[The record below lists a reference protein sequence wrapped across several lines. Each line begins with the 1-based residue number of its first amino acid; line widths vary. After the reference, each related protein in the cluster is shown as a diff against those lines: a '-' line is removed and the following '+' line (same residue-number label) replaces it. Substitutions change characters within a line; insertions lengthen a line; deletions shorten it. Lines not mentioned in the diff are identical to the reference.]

1 MRSRAEGGGRC
12 LRTTTAQNAGFSRMK
27 AMSSLHLR
35 LHHFTLCMKF
45 PSLVFPDHFKV
56 ILKEVMP
63 WREVP
68 IVGLVV
74 LETGDELDNGVR
86 LHTQKLTATL
96 ETEYV
101 LPQSPTVF
109 LITAVNGTQYL
120 LGTYNAPFP
129 LIQQNTI
136 LSSNAGEN
144 AITELIVNFTSRIP
158 LIKTQY

>member
-1 MRSRAEGGGRC
+1 MLLYIHKIEYCEA
-12 LRTTTAQNAGFSRMK
+12 K
-27 AMSSLHLR
+27 HLKSAIY
-35 LHHFTLCMKF
+35 LA
-45 PSLVFPDHFKV
+45 DHFKV

-68 IVGLVV
+68 IVGLAA

-120 LGTYNAPFP
+120 LGTSEAPFP

-136 LSSNAGEN
+136 LSSNAAEN
-144 AITELIVNFTSRIP
+144 AITELIVNFTSHFP
-158 LIKTQY
+158 LLKTLY

>member
-1 MRSRAEGGGRC
+1 MLLYIHKIEYCEA
-12 LRTTTAQNAGFSRMK
+12 K
-27 AMSSLHLR
+27 HLKSAIY
-35 LHHFTLCMKF
+35 L
-45 PSLVFPDHFKV
+45 PDHFKV

-68 IVGLVV
+68 IVGLAA

-101 LPQSPTVF
+101 FPQSPTVF
-109 LITAVNGTQYL
+109 LITAVNGMQYII
-120 LGTYNAPFP
+120 GTTDAPYP

-136 LSSNAGEN
+136 LSSNATEN
-144 AITELIVNFTSRIP
+144 AITVLDVNLTSQFP
-158 LIKTQY
+158 VLKTQY

>member
-1 MRSRAEGGGRC
+1 MLLYIHKIEYCEAKYLKSAIY
-12 LRTTTAQNAGFSRMK
+12 L
-27 AMSSLHLR
+27 
-35 LHHFTLCMKF
+35 
-45 PSLVFPDHFKV
+45 PDHFKV

-68 IVGLVV
+68 IVGLAA

-101 LPQSPTVF
+101 FPQSPIVF

-120 LGTYNAPFP
+120 LGPSDAPFP
-129 LIQQNTI
+129 LIQQNSI
-136 LSSNAGEN
+136 LSSNAAEN
-144 AITELIVNFTSRIP
+144 AITELVVNLTSRFP
-158 LIKTQY
+158 LTKTQY

>member
-1 MRSRAEGGGRC
+1 MLLYIHKIEFCEA
-12 LRTTTAQNAGFSRMK
+12 K
-27 AMSSLHLR
+27 HLKSAIF
-35 LHHFTLCMKF
+35 L
-45 PSLVFPDHFKV
+45 PNHFKV

-68 IVGLVV
+68 IVGLAT

-86 LHTQKLTATL
+86 LHTQKLTATQ

-101 LPQSPTVF
+101 FPQSPTVF
-109 LITAVNGTQYL
+109 LITAVNGMQYII
-120 LGTYNAPFP
+120 GTADAPYP

-144 AITELIVNFTSRIP
+144 AITELVVNLTSQFP
-158 LIKTQY
+158 LLKTQY

>member
-1 MRSRAEGGGRC
+1 MLLYIHKIEYCEAKYLKSAIY
-12 LRTTTAQNAGFSRMK
+12 L
-27 AMSSLHLR
+27 
-35 LHHFTLCMKF
+35 
-45 PSLVFPDHFKV
+45 PDHFKV

-68 IVGLVV
+68 IVGLAA

-109 LITAVNGTQYL
+109 LITSVNEMQYL
-120 LGTYNAPFP
+120 IGTSNIPFP

-136 LSSNAGEN
+136 LSSNASEN
-144 AITELIVNFTSRIP
+144 AITELVVNYTSQNP

>member
-1 MRSRAEGGGRC
+1 MLLYIPKIEYCEA
-12 LRTTTAQNAGFSRMK
+12 K
-27 AMSSLHLR
+27 HLKSAIY
-35 LHHFTLCMKF
+35 L
-45 PSLVFPDHFKV
+45 PDHFKV
-56 ILKEVMP
+56 VLKEVMP

-68 IVGLVV
+68 IVGLAA

-101 LPQSPTVF
+101 FPQSPTVF
-109 LITAVNGTQYL
+109 LITAVNGMQYL
-120 LGTYNAPFP
+120 LGTSDAPYP

-136 LSSNAGEN
+136 LSSNTAEN
-144 AITELIVNFTSRIP
+144 AITELVVNLTSQIP

>member
-1 MRSRAEGGGRC
+1 MLLYIHKIEYCEA
-12 LRTTTAQNAGFSRMK
+12 K
-27 AMSSLHLR
+27 HLR
-35 LHHFTLCMKF
+35 SAIFL
-45 PSLVFPDHFKV
+45 PDHFKV
-56 ILKEVMP
+56 FLKEVMP

-68 IVGLVV
+68 IVGLAA
-74 LETGDELDNGVR
+74 LETGDEFDNGVR
-86 LHTQKLTATL
+86 LHMQKLTATL

-101 LPQSPTVF
+101 FPQSPTAF

-120 LGTYNAPFP
+120 LGTSDAPYP

-144 AITELIVNFTSRIP
+144 AITELVVNFTSQIP

>member
-1 MRSRAEGGGRC
+1 MLLYIHKIEYCEA
-12 LRTTTAQNAGFSRMK
+12 K
-27 AMSSLHLR
+27 HLKSAIF
-35 LHHFTLCMKF
+35 L
-45 PSLVFPDHFKV
+45 PNHFKV

-63 WREVP
+63 WRQVP
-68 IVGLVV
+68 IVGLAA

-101 LPQSPTVF
+101 FPQSPTVF
-109 LITAVNGTQYL
+109 LITAVNGMQYL
-120 LGTYNAPFP
+120 IGTADVPFP

-144 AITELIVNFTSRIP
+144 AITELIVNCTSQIP

>member
-1 MRSRAEGGGRC
+1 MLLYIHKIEYCEA
-12 LRTTTAQNAGFSRMK
+12 K
-27 AMSSLHLR
+27 HLKSAIF
-35 LHHFTLCMKF
+35 L
-45 PSLVFPDHFKV
+45 PNHFKV

-68 IVGLVV
+68 IVGLAT

-101 LPQSPTVF
+101 FPQSPTVF
-109 LITAVNGTQYL
+109 LITAVNGTQFL
-120 LGTYNAPFP
+120 IGTADAPLP

-136 LSSNAGEN
+136 FSANAAEN
-144 AITELIVNFTSRIP
+144 AITELIVNFTSQFH